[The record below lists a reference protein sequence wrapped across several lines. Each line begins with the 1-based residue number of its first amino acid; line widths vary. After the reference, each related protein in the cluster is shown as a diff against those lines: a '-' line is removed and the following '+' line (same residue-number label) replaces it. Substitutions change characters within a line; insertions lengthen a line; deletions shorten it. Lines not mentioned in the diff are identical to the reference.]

1 MAPKQTLELGYTKII
16 NLENQLDIV
25 VIFRWVCFKILFN
38 LSRIALDILMFYK
51 ILINKTLAN
60 QYLLQ
65 SLYFGKIFM

>member
-25 VIFRWVCFKILFN
+25 IFRWVCFKILFN
-38 LSRIALDILMFYK
+38 LSRIALDILMFNK
-51 ILINKTLAN
+51 ILINKTLEN

-65 SLYFGKIFM
+65 SFFCTLFM